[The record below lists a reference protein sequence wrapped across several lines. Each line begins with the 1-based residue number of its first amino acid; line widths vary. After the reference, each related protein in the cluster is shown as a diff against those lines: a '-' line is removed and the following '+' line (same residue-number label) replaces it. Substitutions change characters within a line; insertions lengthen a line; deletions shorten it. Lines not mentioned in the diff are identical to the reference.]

1 MTLFRAI
8 TNRRF
13 AIRHLLAAA
22 ALLAGAPSLAATQAS
37 VGDDLYAHVRGI
49 EGRSPEGRRAYITEQ
64 LTRMGIRYETMLF
77 DTVRTVGERADTI
90 RGENIIVRLGNG
102 PRRVVVGAHLDAV
115 PRSPGANDNGA
126 GVAVLLGLARDL
138 RAHPWNVTVE
148 LCFFDQE
155 ERGLVGSRIYVARDT
170 ARARHLAMI
179 NLDVVGT
186 GEEVYV
192 GPVDG
197 KDDAVV
203 MPHVRAAARELG
215 YPYEERPVYPGS
227 DHLAFAA
234 AGLENI
240 SLSIVPR
247 GDAARASNMMEG
259 LQTGRLT
266 APPDTAS
273 GDYPIVLKVMHTPRD
288 SATLVTPSALSMAY
302 AMTRAVL
309 LRLDASQAP

>member
-1 MTLFRAI
+1 MTLLRPFR
-8 TNRRF
+8 TPQS
-13 AIRHLLAAA
+13 
-22 ALLAGAPSLAATQAS
+22 ALRNVLAGAMLVAGPALVGAQQAI
-37 VGDDLYAHVRGI
+37 GDHLHAHVRGI
-49 EGRSPEGRRAYITEQ
+49 EGRSPEGRRAYITDE
-64 LTRMGIRYETMLF
+64 LTRLGIPYETMPF
-77 DTVRTVGERADTI
+77 DTVRAVGQRADTI
-90 RGENIIVRLGNG
+90 RGENIIVRMGNG
-102 PRRVVVGAHLDAV
+102 PRRVVIGAHLDAV
-115 PRSPGANDNGA
+115 PRSPGANDNGG

-155 ERGLVGSRIYVARDT
+155 ERGLIGSRIYVARDT
-170 ARARHLAMI
+170 ARARHLAML

-197 KDDAVV
+197 KDDALV
-203 MPHVRAAARELG
+203 MPHVRAAAQELG

-240 SLSIVPR
+240 SLSVVPR

-259 LQTGRLT
+259 LQSGRLT
-266 APPDTAS
+266 APPDTSSA
-273 GDYPIVLKVMHTPRD
+273 DYPVVLKVMHTPRD
-288 SATLVTPSALSMAY
+288 SAMLVTPAALTMAY

-309 LRLDASQAP
+309 VRLDASQTP